1 MTVRYRH
8 AALFTVLWCGG
19 VLSAQTVAPVG
30 QTPSA
35 VQAPEAIPAASQSV
49 APTRTMSPTATR
61 AILLIEGTG
70 ELLQFERDID
80 KVAIAE
86 PKIADAVVVSARDV
100 MVNGKGPGQTTLVV
114 WESGNTPTRY
124 NIRVARDTTDADVF
138 RSHVAAS
145 LKAALPESSVVEFS
159 GDNESMVLTGRVAS
173 AELSKRAEAVASVY
187 SKKVV
192 NMLQMGDPRQILLE
206 VKFADVDRT
215 ALSQFG
221 INFFSRN
228 PALVGAS
235 STQQFPE
242 PLFSS
247 LGSPGDTQ
255 NNSLNLTNLLNLF
268 LFRPDLNFGATL
280 QALLQQNVAQ
290 ILAEPNLIV
299 VEGSE
304 ASFLAGGEF
313 PYPTI
318 TSTPTTGTIA
328 PVVTVQFKKFGV
340 QLNFTPRGTASGSID
355 LKVKPEVSA
364 LDYANAVTVDG
375 VLIPAISSRVAET
388 EVVLKD
394 GESFA
399 IAGLIDNRVTQV
411 MNKIWGLGDL
421 PILGNLFRSRSTN
434 KTADELMVV
443 VTARFVKPIAPGQEV
458 KLPQIVTP
466 YLPPAAPEKKGKGK
480 GTDKS
485 KTTPSDGK
493 KPEIVGP
500 QGYVIPK
507 Q

>member
-1 MTVRYRH
+1 M
-8 AALFTVLWCGG
+8 
-19 VLSAQTVAPVG
+19 S
-30 QTPSA
+30 
-35 VQAPEAIPAASQSV
+35 PAAARRIV
-49 APTRTMSPTATR
+49 
-61 AILLIEGTG
+61 LIEGTG
-70 ELLQFERDID
+70 ELLQFERDIE

-114 WESGNTPTRY
+114 WEAGNTPTRY
-124 NIRVARDTTDADVF
+124 NIRVAKDTTDADVLHS
-138 RSHVAAS
+138 RIAAS
-145 LKAALPESSVVEFS
+145 LRAALPESTVEFN
-159 GDNESMVLTGRVAS
+159 GDNESMVLTGRVAT
-173 AELSKRAEAVASVY
+173 AELSKRAEAVAGVY

-192 NMLQMGDPRQILLE
+192 NMLLVGDPRQVLLE

-215 ALSQFG
+215 ALSQLGF
-221 INFFSRN
+221 NFFSRN

-235 STQQFPE
+235 STQQFSQ
-242 PLFSS
+242 PLFTQ
-247 LGSPGDTQ
+247 LGAANDAQ
-255 NNSLNLTNLLNLF
+255 NTPLNLTNLLNLF
-268 LFRPDLNFGATL
+268 LFRPDINFGATIT
-280 QALLQQNVAQ
+280 ALAQQNVAQ

-318 TSTPTTGTIA
+318 TSTPTTGAIA

-340 QLNFTPRGTASGSID
+340 QLNFTPRGTASGAIN

-399 IAGLIDNRVTQV
+399 IAGLIDNRVT
-411 MNKIWGLGDL
+411 KILSKVKGLGDI
-421 PILGNLFRSRSTN
+421 PIIGSFFRSYSTE

-443 VTARFVKPIAPGQEV
+443 VTARFVKPVAPGQEV

-466 YLPPAAPEKKGKGK
+466 YLPPASPEIKGKHK
-480 GTDKS
+480 NV
-485 KTTPSDGK
+485 TTQSDGR
-493 KPEIVGP
+493 KPEMIGP